1 MMTRWL
7 RHVREGFKNVIRNGW
22 MSFAALSAVI
32 VTLAVLGFSLI
43 LTFNVAQM
51 SNSVTGQLEFSAFL
65 NVNASEKQGQQVA
78 QEIRALPG
86 VASVQVISKNEG
98 LQQMKQELGQEL
110 SDVLNAFKENP
121 LPIQI
126 VVKPQDPHQIDRLAK
141 EVSEIPGVA
150 AVRDP
155 HKLAAAIFRTL
166 AVVRDVGIVFV
177 VGLVVTSMFLI
188 SNTIRMTIFHRRREI
203 EIMKLVGATNWF
215 IRWPFI
221 IEGMI
226 IGLVGSVIPVVL
238 LVYGY
243 RSLYVKA
250 KGVFSGLAF
259 PLVQAGQI
267 EVKLAVI
274 LIAMGL
280 LIGMWGGVITVR
292 RFLRV

>member
-274 LIAMGL
+274 LIATGL

>member
-1 MMTRWL
+1 
-7 RHVREGFKNVIRNGW
+7 

-65 NVNASEKQGQQVA
+65 NVNASEQQGEQVA

-86 VASVQVISKNEG
+86 IASVQVISKNEG

-110 SDVLNAFKENP
+110 SDVLNAFKQNP

-166 AVVRDVGIVFV
+166 AVVRDIGIVFV

-226 IGLVGSVIPVVL
+226 IGLIGSAIPVVL

>member
-7 RHVREGFKNVIRNGW
+7 RHVREGCKNVVRNGW

-43 LTFNVAQM
+43 LTFNVQQM

-65 NVNASEKQGQQVA
+65 NVNASEKQGEQVA

-110 SDVLNAFKENP
+110 SDVLNAFKQNP

-166 AVVRDVGIVFV
+166 AVVRDIGIVFV
-177 VGLVVTSMFLI
+177 VGLVITSMFLI

-226 IGLVGSVIPVVL
+226 IGLIGSVIPVAL

-259 PLVQAGQI
+259 PLVQANQI